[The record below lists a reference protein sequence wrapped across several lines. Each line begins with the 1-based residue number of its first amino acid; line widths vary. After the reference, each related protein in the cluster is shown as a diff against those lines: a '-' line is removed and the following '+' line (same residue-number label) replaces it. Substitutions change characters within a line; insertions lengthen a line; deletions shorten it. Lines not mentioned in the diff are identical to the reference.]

1 MEPLTSA
8 PDTSSFT
15 PLSVHQSRTPESFHS
30 GPAILHYHASRCS
43 LVALERDV
51 LATPALNAL
60 CEPGAGAGT
69 AANGTHLE
77 SSDADADE
85 KEILI
90 EGVDVWVTSDK
101 FLLYNSSTSSGLSIP
116 YPSISLHAIQRLK
129 LPSQQAGSEHSS
141 EVQGLYMHITKP
153 PSASYPQVS
162 DEEESL
168 EVTLVPPTQPTAP
181 STEPQGESAPEPE
194 AETET
199 EIQKLYAAVS
209 ACSNLHP
216 DPAEEEDEEGG
227 AFASGLVF
235 PGSAE
240 DGGLPP
246 PVDGSSGWIT
256 ADNMHEFF
264 DEEGNWIGGG
274 DAPTLPGL
282 GPGAGTVR
290 GREEGA
296 DEGEGDGEGADDG
309 DETKWRRT
317 D

>member
-1 MEPLTSA
+1 MEPLSSA
-8 PDTSSFT
+8 PDTASFT

-30 GPAILHYHASRCS
+30 GPAILHYHAASCK

-60 CEPGAGAGT
+60 RGAGAGAT
-69 AANGTHLE
+69 ANGTHPE
-77 SSDADADE
+77 SSDADETE
-85 KEILI
+85 KEVRI

-101 FLLYNSSTSSGLSIP
+101 FLLYNSSTSTGLSIP

-129 LPSQQAGSEHSS
+129 LPAAPQQPESGPD
-141 EVQGLYMHITKP
+141 VQGLYMHITKP
-153 PSASYPQVS
+153 PSASYPLVS

-168 EVTLVPPTQPTAP
+168 EVTLVPPTQPTP
-181 STEPQGESAPEPE
+181 PTTEPEGESAADP
-194 AETET
+194 ETET
-199 EIQKLYAAVS
+199 QKLYAAVS

-216 DPAEEEDEEGG
+216 DPVEEEDEEGG

-240 DGGLPP
+240 TGGLPP

-264 DEEGNWIGGG
+264 DDEGNWIGGG
-274 DAPTLPGL
+274 EGPTLPGL

-290 GREEGA
+290 GREEGD
-296 DEGEGDGEGADDG
+296 DEGQGEGGVDGAEHG